1 MWRLAHSGMQTDDK
15 HAGFQ
20 KKWHGPITPY
30 SHISELLFKA
40 MRKKNMYPLPT
51 KNMPSSSEASTVD
64 LATPEKYMVL
74 QRFLLLFMPFMR
86 RCLQR
91 PEEGFR
97 PPTDS
102 TLGCYDPSTKSVEI

>member
-1 MWRLAHSGMQTDDK
+1 
-15 HAGFQ
+15 
-20 KKWHGPITPY
+20 
-30 SHISELLFKA
+30 
-40 MRKKNMYPLPT
+40 MYPLPT
-51 KNMPSSSEASTVD
+51 KNMPSSRKAREASTVD

-102 TLGCYDPSTKSVEI
+102 TLGYYDPSTKSVET